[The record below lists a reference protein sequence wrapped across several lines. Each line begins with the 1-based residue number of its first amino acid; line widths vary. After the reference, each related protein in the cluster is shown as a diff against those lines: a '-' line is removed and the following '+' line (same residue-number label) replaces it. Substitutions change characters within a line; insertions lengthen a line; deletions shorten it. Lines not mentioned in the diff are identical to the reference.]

1 MNNID
6 SFNEAAERLKEG
18 QVGIFPTDTA
28 YGIGCRMDNVTA
40 VKRIYEIRNRPSE
53 KALLILV
60 SSIEMARE
68 YVSITE
74 EAMNIV
80 GKYWPGGVTF
90 ILPCIVEKVPGIV
103 RSNGSTLA
111 VRLPAHEDLRKMIET
126 IGVPIVAPS
135 ANFSGEI
142 TPTTISEV
150 DQALQEHVDFS
161 LSGMCTMKGISTI
174 VDLTG
179 VRPVVVRQ
187 GVVTI
192 HE

>member
-28 YGIGCRMDNVTA
+28 YGVGCRIDDIEA

-60 SSIEMARE
+60 SSMEMARE

-74 EAMNIV
+74 EAMNMV
-80 GKYWPGGVTF
+80 SKYWPGGVTF
-90 ILPCIVEKVPGIV
+90 IFPCIVDKVPAIV
-103 RSNGSTLA
+103 RANGSTLA
-111 VRLPAHEDLRKMIET
+111 VRLPAHEDLRKMIDI

-150 DQALQEHVDFS
+150 DLALQEHVDFS